1 VILIFTVFVAFIL
14 YGLFI
19 ESNPVLAW
27 LLTGLAAV
35 LGGIWAGI
43 DERLNQ

>member
-19 ESNPVLAW
+19 DYSPVLAGF
-27 LLTGLAAV
+27 LIGLTAF
-35 LGGIWAGI
+35 LGGVWAGI